1 MSALNIRTT
10 VSGPL
15 PTDGTGRDLCACHQ
29 TCRLTAASFDSQQT
43 ASPVSL
49 SRSYGLN
56 SRKNFVGNVAGTTM
70 GLVEPLTELVQFA
83 GERLKLSCNTQLV
96 PVAGD
101 HEILA

>member
-1 MSALNIRTT
+1 
-10 VSGPL
+10 
-15 PTDGTGRDLCACHQ
+15 
-29 TCRLTAASFDSQQT
+29 
-43 ASPVSL
+43 
-49 SRSYGLN
+49 
-56 SRKNFVGNVAGTTM
+56 M